1 MLANLRSLWA
11 VVLVLAA
18 GADPIF
24 KLLPPD
30 GTPQGWKRSGE
41 ERLFVGSAL
50 YRHIDG
56 GAEMYHQYGFDRL
69 AVQDYTDGSHEVRV
83 EIYKMTDPA
92 GAAAVFAEISAGT
105 AVQKL
110 YGASCTLDD
119 YQVLFQRGSFCVSLT
134 TYEKSAESQ
143 AAMAALALKID
154 AALKS

>member
-1 MLANLRSLWA
+1 MFTNLRSLWA
-11 VVLVLAA
+11 VVLVLTAA
-18 GADPIF
+18 ADPIF
-24 KLLPPD
+24 NLLPPA
-30 GTPQGWKRSGE
+30 GTPAGWRRNGE

-50 YRHIDG
+50 YQHIDG
-56 GAEMYHQYGFDRL
+56 GAELYHQYGFDRL

-83 EIYKMTDPA
+83 EIYRMNDPS
-92 GAAAVFAEISAGT
+92 GAAAVFAEITAGM

-110 YGASCTLDD
+110 YGSSCALDD

-134 TYEKSAESQ
+134 TYEKSAESR